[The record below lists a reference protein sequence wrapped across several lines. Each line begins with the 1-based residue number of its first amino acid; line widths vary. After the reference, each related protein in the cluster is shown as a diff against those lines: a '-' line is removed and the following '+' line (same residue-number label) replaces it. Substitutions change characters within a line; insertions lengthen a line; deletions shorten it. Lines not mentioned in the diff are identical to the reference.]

1 MHESQVDLLLDF
13 KLGKCSRRTTVV
25 LVKLVEEL
33 FKRLDYGSKETGA
46 CMVVNSL
53 RFSIWPPTVV
63 NCHCC
68 LRLKKISC

>member
-1 MHESQVDLLLDF
+1 MRESQVDLLLDF
-13 KLGKCSRRTTVV
+13 KLGKCSRRTAVV

-53 RFSIWPPTVV
+53 RFSIWPPDCRELSLLPST
-63 NCHCC
+63 
-68 LRLKKISC
+68 